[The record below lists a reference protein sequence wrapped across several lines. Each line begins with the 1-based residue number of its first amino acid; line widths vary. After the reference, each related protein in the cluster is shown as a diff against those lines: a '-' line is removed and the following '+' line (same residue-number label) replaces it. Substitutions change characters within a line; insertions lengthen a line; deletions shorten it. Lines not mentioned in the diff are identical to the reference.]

1 MANALVYLHASCAA
15 ADSET
20 LKPYHLTLRRAPLEY
35 LGVNSAPVS
44 IARGHP
50 RAIETALRASS
61 G

>member
-20 LKPYHLTLRRAPLEY
+20 LKPYHLTLRRTPLEY

-44 IARGHP
+44 G
-50 RAIETALRASS
+50 
-61 G
+61 